1 VLSIPVDAQR
11 ENTLARRDFG
21 KWMIKH
27 IDLWFLF
34 AKNLGFGIEQMEE
47 IVLVTGCDCTRSCM
61 NVAFLE
67 GQGDAQASFGVMPV
81 TNPEASTN
89 WKFSPARIRG
99 ALLNKGPEGKVC
111 RCTLCSGQQI

>member
-1 VLSIPVDAQR
+1 MLSIPVDAQR